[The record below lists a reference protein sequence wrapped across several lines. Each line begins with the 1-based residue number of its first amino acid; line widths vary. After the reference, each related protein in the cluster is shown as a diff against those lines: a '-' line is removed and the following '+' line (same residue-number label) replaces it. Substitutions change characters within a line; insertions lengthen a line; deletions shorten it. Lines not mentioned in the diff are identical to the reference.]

1 MVQLIE
7 QKEGVPSRVTLTSLK
22 SGPVGHNN
30 IQQGQVQSVAFRS
43 RQSRYMYRLGEDVI
57 ESIPVEKDLG
67 VLVNEKLD
75 ANHQCVFAAQKAN

>member
-1 MVQLIE
+1 MPQYHLNLISLSFNRE
-7 QKEGVPSRVTLTSLK
+7 EAPDLFLESNAPVT
-22 SGPVGHNN
+22 
-30 IQQGQVQSVAFRS
+30 